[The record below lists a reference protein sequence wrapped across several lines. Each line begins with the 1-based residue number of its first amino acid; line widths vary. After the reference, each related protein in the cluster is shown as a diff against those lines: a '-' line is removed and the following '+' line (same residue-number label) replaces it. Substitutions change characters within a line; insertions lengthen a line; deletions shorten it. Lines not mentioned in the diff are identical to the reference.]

1 MSVEV
6 RNIKIGEGIPKICVP
21 IVGTTYDEII
31 DAAKRIKNEAFDIV
45 EWRVDFFEEVFVQD
59 KVKKAAA
66 SLRDILDDAPIL
78 FTFRTKNEGGQ
89 KEIDGNSYTALLN
102 FASTLE
108 YIDLIDVEVLFTDAD
123 IQNIITTAHDN
134 NSKVIASNHDFN
146 QTPAHDEI
154 ISRLVK
160 MDEIGA
166 DILKIAVMPQS
177 KGDVITLLSATV
189 DAEDIVNG
197 KPVVTISMGQTGL
210 ISRISGSFTSSAITF
225 GTVGKASAPGQINS
239 NKLKDILNLI
249 G

>member
-1 MSVEV
+1 MSFEV

-45 EWRVDFFEEVFVQD
+45 EWRVDFFEEVFDQY

-66 SLRDILDDAPIL
+66 GLRDVLDDAPIL
-78 FTFRTKNEGGQ
+78 FTFRTKDEGGQ
-89 KEIDGNSYTALLN
+89 KEIEGNSYTTLLN

-108 YIDLIDVEVLFTDAD
+108 YIDLIDVEVFFKDAD
-123 IQNIITTAHDN
+123 IKNIITTAHDN
-134 NSKVIASNHDFN
+134 NTKVVASNHDFN

-166 DILKIAVMPQS
+166 DILKIAVMPQC

-189 DAEDIVNG
+189 DAEDKVNG

-225 GTVGKASAPGQINS
+225 GTVGNASAPGQIDS